1 METNE
6 LRTVLARLVGL
17 CLVVVL
23 AVGFGSGCQRG
34 EGTGEGGD
42 ADGAEETSDKEDSE
56 NGEDGEV
63 EEEEAV
69 PVALAQLTRGRIES
83 VLRFSTNLEAERQVE
98 VLSESSREVKQL
110 LVEEGDNVRRGQVL
124 IRLEDSAQ
132 RTELARIESQLEK
145 AGRELARQENL
156 YEQQLISEQ
165 DFNDAKYEVEQM
177 ELGLADAN
185 RELSYTEVRAPISGT
200 VTQRLVRVGDNI
212 TVGQHLFDVIDFDSI
227 VARVYVPEKE
237 LARLEKG
244 QMARITA
251 QAVGDQ
257 ERRGSIDRIAPVVDS
272 RSGTVKVTIAIPAE
286 EGLLPGMYVSVQLVT
301 DVHDEALL
309 VPKRALVYDDDQMF
323 VFRIKNG
330 ERVERLMISPVLE
343 DREYIEPAGVLEEG
357 DSIVVAGQ
365 AGLKDGSL
373 VREVEIQDASGEQVG
388 SG

>member
-1 METNE
+1 MDTNE
-6 LRTVLARLVGL
+6 WRTVLGQLVGL

-23 AVGFGSGCQRG
+23 TVGFGTGCQRG
-34 EGTGEGGD
+34 GETGEGGD
-42 ADGAEETSDKEDSE
+42 AEGTEETSDNEDSE
-56 NGEDGEV
+56 NGEDGEQ
-63 EEEEAV
+63 EEEAV
-69 PVALAQLTRGRIES
+69 PVALTQLSRGRIES

-98 VLSESSREVKQL
+98 VLSESSREVRQL
-110 LVEEGDNVRRGQVL
+110 LVEEGDDVRRGQVL

-145 AGRELARQENL
+145 AGRELARQESL
-156 YEQQLISEQ
+156 FEQKLISEQ
-165 DFNDAKYEVEQM
+165 DFNDAKYEVDQL

-200 VTQRLVRVGDNI
+200 VTQRLVKVGDNI

-237 LARLEKG
+237 LSRLEKG

-251 QAVGDQ
+251 QAVGEE

-301 DVHDEALL
+301 DVHEEALL
-309 VPKRALVYDDDQMF
+309 VPKRALVYDDDQLF
-323 VFRIKNG
+323 VFRMKDG
-330 ERVERLMISPVLE
+330 ERVERLMVLPVLE
-343 DREYIEPAGVLEEG
+343 DRDYIEPAGILEEG

-373 VREVEIQDASGEQVG
+373 VREVEVGDASGEQVG

>member
-1 METNE
+1 MDTNE
-6 LRTVLARLVGL
+6 LRTVLGQLVGL

-23 AVGFGSGCQRG
+23 TVGFGTGCQRG
-34 EGTGEGGD
+34 GETGEGGD
-42 ADGAEETSDKEDSE
+42 AEGTEETSDNEDSE
-56 NGEDGEV
+56 NGEDGEQ
-63 EEEEAV
+63 EEEAV
-69 PVALAQLTRGRIES
+69 PVALTQLSRGRIES

-110 LVEEGDNVRRGQVL
+110 LVEEGDDVRRGQVL

-145 AGRELARQENL
+145 AGRELARQESL
-156 YEQQLISEQ
+156 FEQKLISEQ
-165 DFNDAKYEVEQM
+165 DFNDAKYEVDQL

-200 VTQRLVRVGDNI
+200 VTQRLVKVGDNI

-237 LARLEKG
+237 LSRLEKG

-251 QAVGDQ
+251 QAVGEE

-301 DVHDEALL
+301 DVHEEALL
-309 VPKRALVYDDDQMF
+309 VPKRALVYDDDQLF
-323 VFRIKNG
+323 VFRMKDS
-330 ERVERLMISPVLE
+330 ERVERLMVLPVLE
-343 DREYIEPAGVLEEG
+343 DRDYIEPAGILEEG

-373 VREVEIQDASGEQVG
+373 VREVEVGDASGEQVG

>member
-6 LRTVLARLVGL
+6 WRTVLARLVGL